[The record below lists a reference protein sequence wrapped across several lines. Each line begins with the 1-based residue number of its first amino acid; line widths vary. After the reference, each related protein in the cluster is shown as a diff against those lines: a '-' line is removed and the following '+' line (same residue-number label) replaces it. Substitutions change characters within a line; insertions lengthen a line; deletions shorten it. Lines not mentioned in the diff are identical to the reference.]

1 MGRGH
6 SSTSV
11 KMSHLSGNSTW
22 PLIKFVFAC
31 MHVWMDVCVRGE
43 GGRAECEGVC
53 GGGRVVGMG
62 MLFVEALVDRVAIII
77 GTLR

>member
-11 KMSHLSGNSTW
+11 KMSHLSGNSMW

-31 MHVWMDVCVRGE
+31 MYMWMDVCVRE
-43 GGRAECEGVC
+43 SVRECVGGS
-53 GGGRVVGMG
+53 GGHGNVVRRSIGRQSSYNQWYSP
-62 MLFVEALVDRVAIII
+62 LACSI
-77 GTLR
+77 